1 MNKERWNSDQMC
13 YSNSE
18 EFQYLEEIESVIKQ
32 ANMIV
37 KDLKDID
44 RAAHWRIQCN
54 DEKNKADFSEI
65 KTKLNEVQKLID
77 EL

>member
-1 MNKERWNSDQMC
+1 MNKECWNSKIMC

-32 ANMIV
+32 TNKIV

-44 RAAHWRIQCN
+44 RAAHWRIQC
-54 DEKNKADFSEI
+54 DDGKNKADFSEI